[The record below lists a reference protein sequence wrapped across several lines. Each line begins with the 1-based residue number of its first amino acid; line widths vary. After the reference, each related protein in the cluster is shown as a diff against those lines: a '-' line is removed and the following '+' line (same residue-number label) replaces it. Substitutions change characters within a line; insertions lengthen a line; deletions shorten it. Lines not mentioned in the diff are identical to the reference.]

1 MGAYILLLSLLW
13 YNGVFYFLF
22 FLKVTLF
29 PLCDQ
34 KRKNPIAD
42 NSNNRNLKIVCIKRT
57 KYSCQ
62 KQDFQVKPFH
72 LFFWQNFFFK
82 NKNYFL
88 SKTNI
93 SLINFGS
100 QNVSCIINLKKFC
113 SLIYK
118 IFIYPG
124 IFLDVLHFHKC
135 KRYCNV
141 MILKKWL

>member
-1 MGAYILLLSLLW
+1 MSSLYLI
-13 YNGVFYFLF
+13 
-22 FLKVTLF
+22 
-29 PLCDQ
+29 
-34 KRKNPIAD
+34 RKEKNLITD
-42 NSNNRNLKIVCIKRT
+42 NSNNRNLKNVCIKRT

-72 LFFWQNFFFK
+72 DFFLTEFFFFK

-100 QNVSCIINLKKFC
+100 QNVSCIINLKKIC

-118 IFIYPG
+118 IFLYPG
-124 IFLDVLHFHKC
+124 ILLNVLHFR
-135 KRYCNV
+135 KRTWYCNDK
-141 MILKKWL
+141 ILQK